1 MVVADDNDDDI
12 DDNHQGPGNIEIPCV
27 EMENATSV
35 WVLSSNNS
43 NNNSNNSSS
52 NDSNNSNNSS
62 SSSSSSSSSNDMN
75 LLLPRCQR

>member
-43 NNNSNNSSS
+43 NNSNNSSS

-62 SSSSSSSSSNDMN
+62 SSSSSSSSNDMN